1 MAENIIEDKLHLFAF
16 NLETHYG
23 DLNQGDYALIGADY
37 GTVVCL
43 LSEVGNKMHAIT
55 KTAKDYALG
64 RGFKLQNLSFTFTVF
79 NRID

>member
-1 MAENIIEDKLHLFAF
+1 MAENIVEDKLHLFAF

-23 DLNQGDYALIGADY
+23 DLNRGVSTIIGADY

-43 LSEVGNKMHAIT
+43 LSEVSAKMRALT
-55 KTAKDYALG
+55 NTAKDDAI
-64 RGFKLQNLSFTFTVF
+64 RHGFKLQNLSFTFTVF